1 MFIWH
6 TAEDD
11 IVPVQNSLLMA
22 LALSEKKIPYEMHI
36 FPEGW
41 HGVGLCEETFPHTA
55 QWSALLV
62 KWLEKLGF

>member
-1 MFIWH
+1 M
-6 TAEDD
+6 
-11 IVPVQNSLLMA
+11 QNSLLMA